1 MGVFFSYLIL
11 GLSISAPIGPVNAAQ
26 IDKGIKNGFL
36 HAWMIGVGAMIADIF
51 YMILVFL
58 GVVHMINQPFVKTFL
73 WLFGCFVL
81 TYTGVESLMSA
92 RKLHIMEERG
102 LASLGKT
109 LMTGFLMSVSSPL
122 SILFWLGIYGS
133 VLAETA
139 AVADRTQLL
148 YYSSGIIAGIMLWDF
163 TMAGVAGV
171 FRKFMTPGIL
181 SAISVLSGLSL
192 IGFGGYFGVQAFR
205 MLFF

>member
-1 MGVFFSYLIL
+1 MGVFISYLIL

-26 IDKGIKNGFL
+26 IDKGIKEGFL
-36 HAWMIGVGAMIADIF
+36 HAWMVGIGAMIADIF

-58 GVVHMINQPFVKTFL
+58 GVVHLIDQPFVKTFL

-81 TYTGVESLMSA
+81 TYSGVESLLSA
-92 RKLHIMEERG
+92 RKVRVSGDRG
-102 LASLGKT
+102 LSSLGKT
-109 LMTGFLMSVSSPL
+109 LMSGFLMSVSSPL

-139 AVADRTQLL
+139 AIAERTQLL
-148 YYSSGIIAGIMLWDF
+148 YYSSGIIAGIMIWDF
-163 TMAGVAGV
+163 AMAGVAGV
-171 FRKFMTPGIL
+171 FRNFVTPGIL
-181 SAISVLSGLSL
+181 ASISVLSGLSL

-205 MLFF
+205 MLFT

>member
-51 YMILVFL
+51 YMVLVFL

-81 TYTGVESLMSA
+81 TYTGVESLVSA

-109 LMTGFLMSVSSPL
+109 LTTGFLMSLSSPL

-171 FRKFMTPGIL
+171 FRKFMTQGIL

-205 MLFF
+205 MLFS